1 MCLWLRLRFV
11 NQIMTRSW
19 HLKNQSWP
27 EPRCLQ
33 HKIGAWDKDPMKR
46 EKMMSLDTNLWAWTL
61 ALGSHRGQGPMF
73 CSSNGWCVVK
83 LVLAHGL
90 NGEQEPLGRVVSG
103 LYRDPWLNPEAM
115 RVDVDDSR
123 AHWMK
128 LTKLSGCFWDC
139 SSLGFA
145 RKPDFFQ
152 SDGKGRERE
161 ERKKSLLHSSNSWFS
176 AIDVA
181 KTTVPFKLV
190 YCWFYQEIK
199 SSAYC

>member
-1 MCLWLRLRFV
+1 MCLWLHLHFV

-33 HKIGAWDKDPMKR
+33 HKIGAWDEDPMKR
-46 EKMMSLDTNLWAWTL
+46 EKMISLDTNLWALDSCTGVSQR
-61 ALGSHRGQGPMF
+61 AGTDV

-90 NGEQEPLGRVVSG
+90 NGEQEPLGHVVSG
-103 LYRDPWLNPEAM
+103 LYRDPSLNPEAM
-115 RVDVDDSR
+115 HVDVDDSR
-123 AHWMK
+123 AHWME

-139 SSLGFA
+139 SSLGLA

-152 SDGKGRERE
+152 SDGKGRERKGRE
-161 ERKKSLLHSSNSWFS
+161 EKNLCLTLPIHDFQ
-176 AIDVA
+176 
-181 KTTVPFKLV
+181 L
-190 YCWFYQEIK
+190 
-199 SSAYC
+199 